1 MTVLLKWLANL
12 TGVRPAGVVY
22 GGGGGGGVQT
32 EDGVDGEGLARSHG
46 RTGRAAVTP
55 GGTGGSAGHQEHG
68 RPEEV
73 VAQRLV
79 RQQGVLHHLE
89 QVRHGGQLS

>member
-1 MTVLLKWLANL
+1 MTVLLANL

-22 GGGGGGGVQT
+22 GGGGGGGVQA

-46 RTGRAAVTP
+46 RTGRAAVTS
-55 GGTGGSAGHQEHG
+55 GGAGGAAGHQEHG

-73 VAQRLV
+73 VAQGLV